1 MGKNPANDPS
11 RTGRPTGVI
20 NVLLCELCGALFHP
34 EDLDK
39 FKKTAYNQPP
49 ECLFC
54 KTELVPYS

>member
-1 MGKNPANDPS
+1 MD
-11 RTGRPTGVI
+11 
-20 NVLLCELCGALFHP
+20 VLLCELCGALFHP

-39 FKKTAYNQPP
+39 FKKTAYNQQP